1 MSDLPRPSS
10 LPVDDYS
17 VQVGSNLRTPP
28 VFTPGPAGVRYGG
41 FWIRSVASAIDNVLL
56 LLLCVLLGFLQG
68 IVAPN
73 VSYGTFRGQV
83 VFQLVSFAI
92 SVFYYGSVQAKYQ
105 GTPGKR
111 LLGLRLVR
119 SDLAPIE
126 SSRCYARYFASVFSG
141 LALGLGY
148 LWAAFDSKKRTWHDR
163 MAGTLVIRDP

>member
-1 MSDLPRPSS
+1 MSDLPRPNS
-10 LPVDDYS
+10 LPVHES
-17 VQVGSNLRTPP
+17 APVGSSPRTPL
-28 VFTPGPAGVRYGG
+28 VFTPGPADVRYGG
-41 FWIRSVASAIDNVLL
+41 FWIRSVASLIDNVLL
-56 LLLCVLLGFLQG
+56 LLLCVILGFVQG

-73 VSYGTFRGQV
+73 ASYGTFRGQV

-111 LLGLRLVR
+111 LLGLRLVG
-119 SDLAPIE
+119 SDLTPVE
-126 SSRCYARYFASVFSG
+126 MSRCYARYFASVLSG

-148 LWAAFDSKKRTWHDR
+148 IWAAFDPKKRTWHDR